1 MPRCVLEFTSR
12 KHTSR
17 DISVTKPP
25 KRDETRRDCGCYTRQ
40 SPRPRP
46 QLSVPHPY
54 FNPCATAATSLST
67 LPLPHIN
74 TKLSLCSTHTSLSTS
89 TRHQLPKW
97 LISDS
102 ATRRPK
108 RVKPPFPTKRSRNP
122 FPFKMPPIF
131 SKSLSQAAATR
142 LRSAHAIK
150 AMLRDSLNI
159 YDPKSE
165 DGDSHPTDMPQ
176 STATPATPFISDDEL
191 LSLDFPRDGFE
202 DVDLDDDEPP
212 YRTRKRH
219 DSAASIATIIPATR
233 PAPSPPKDKKKIRR
247 TSSAWRV
254 SSSKDGRR
262 SLKRSHSSR
271 NLLLELG
278 EDDNSQVD
286 SEQQVEDEEDDWSDE
301 MPGLKLTTSTR
312 ADGVTT
318 LNFSK
323 ASSTRALSLPAATA
337 STAGADD
344 LAHLSEFIAQEG
356 YSARMLDSLYNT
368 VVAGVRV
375 RQRFDLSVNFKTR
388 HIELWDVVNFKCVL
402 SLLFTSES
410 AETDDL
416 FRLAAGQCTS
426 SRASSTSKMPALTSS
441 TNSST
446 SPSNPSPSTG
456 SP

>member
-1 MPRCVLEFTSR
+1 MP
-12 KHTSR
+12 
-17 DISVTKPP
+17 SV
-25 KRDETRRDCGCYTRQ
+25 
-40 SPRPRP
+40 
-46 QLSVPHPY
+46 
-54 FNPCATAATSLST
+54 
-67 LPLPHIN
+67 
-74 TKLSLCSTHTSLSTS
+74 
-89 TRHQLPKW
+89 
-97 LISDS
+97 
-102 ATRRPK
+102 
-108 RVKPPFPTKRSRNP
+108 
-122 FPFKMPPIF
+122 F

-142 LRSAHAIK
+142 LRSANAIK

-159 YDPKSE
+159 YAPKSE
-165 DGDSHPTDMPQ
+165 DDSHPTDMPQ
-176 STATPATPFISDDEL
+176 STATPATPFISDEEL

-278 EDDNSQVD
+278 EDGDHIQVD
-286 SEQQVEDEEDDWSDE
+286 SEQQVEDVEEDWLDE

-323 ASSTRALSLPAATA
+323 ASNTRALSLPTATA

-344 LAHLSEFIAQEG
+344 LVHLSEFIAQEG

-375 RQRFDLSVNFKTR
+375 RQRFDLSVNFKTK

-402 SLLFTSES
+402 SLLFTSEP
-410 AETDDL
+410 AETN
-416 FRLAAGQCTS
+416 R
-426 SRASSTSKMPALTSS
+426 
-441 TNSST
+441 
-446 SPSNPSPSTG
+446 
-456 SP
+456 

>member
-1 MPRCVLEFTSR
+1 MRWVSKFTSR
-12 KHTSR
+12 KYMSR
-17 DISVTKPP
+17 DMSVT

-74 TKLSLCSTHTSLSTS
+74 TKLSLCSAHTSLSKS

-102 ATRRPK
+102 ATRSPE

-122 FPFKMPPIF
+122 GPFKMPSVF

-142 LRSAHAIK
+142 LRSANAIK

-159 YDPKSE
+159 YAPKSE
-165 DGDSHPTDMPQ
+165 DDSHPTDMPQ
-176 STATPATPFISDDEL
+176 STATTATPFISDEEL

-278 EDDNSQVD
+278 EDGDHIQVD
-286 SEQQVEDEEDDWSDE
+286 SEQQVEDVEEDWLDE

-323 ASSTRALSLPAATA
+323 ASNTRALSLPTATA

-344 LAHLSEFIAQEG
+344 LVHLSEFIAQEG

-375 RQRFDLSVNFKTR
+375 RQRFDLSVNFKTK
-388 HIELWDVVNFKCVL
+388 HIELWDVVNFKCAL
-402 SLLFTSES
+402 SLLFTFES